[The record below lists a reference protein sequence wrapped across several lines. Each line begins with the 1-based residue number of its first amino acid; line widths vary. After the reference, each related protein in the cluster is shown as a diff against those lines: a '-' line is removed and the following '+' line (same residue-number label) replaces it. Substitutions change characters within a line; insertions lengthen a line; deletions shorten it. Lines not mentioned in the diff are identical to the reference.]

1 MPGEQV
7 VSVTKEPATS
17 VDGPPVDVE
26 TISDTVDAA
35 LSMQLSTSTRA
46 AIDERTALVVG
57 HLNLL
62 LAEDMWEGDE
72 EASSLFRQAYRLLNL
87 SNRPSKGT
95 PVFEAFTFMR
105 ESATL
110 TGALA
115 SVYAR
120 KKGIDFE

>member
-1 MPGEQV
+1 M
-7 VSVTKEPATS
+7 SVTKEPAAS
-17 VDGPPVDVE
+17 IDGPPIDVE
-26 TISDTVDAA
+26 TISETVDAA
-35 LSMQLSTSTRA
+35 LSMQLSTSTRE
-46 AIDERTALVVG
+46 AIDSRTALVVG

-72 EASSLFRQAYRLLNL
+72 EATGLFQQAYRFLNL
-87 SNRPSKGT
+87 SARPGKGT

-115 SVYAR
+115 SIYAK
-120 KKGIDFE
+120 KKGLDLP